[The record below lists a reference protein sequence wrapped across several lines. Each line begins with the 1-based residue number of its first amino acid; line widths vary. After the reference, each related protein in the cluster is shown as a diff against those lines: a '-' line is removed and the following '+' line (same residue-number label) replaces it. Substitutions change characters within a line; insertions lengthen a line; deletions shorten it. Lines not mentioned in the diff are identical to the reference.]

1 MKQVNFFSAI
11 ALAVFLCA
19 GLLSFSQ
26 EKNPQRKNDAKTTA
40 MQQKQQEAYSCPMH
54 PDVVSDKPGK
64 CLKCGMN
71 LEKQATKG
79 LRPRRGE
86 PSRSSMMGKPTF
98 EKSVDGVN
106 LQVWLIT
113 QTEHKKMMKDHGM
126 MGGGTKRHMM
136 HGNTVEGKDHQM
148 MNDQMQHDA
157 KDIDEVTMKSML
169 AGTHHIMAVVE
180 DEASKTERE
189 SAEIEVQIVSPTEK
203 NSTAT
208 LTHMMKHY
216 GGGLTLDEQGEY
228 RITVVVRDG
237 DKVMPAS
244 FAYGVTSTK

>member
-19 GLLSFSQ
+19 GSLRFSQ

-86 PSRSSMMGKPTF
+86 PSPSSMMGKPTF

-148 MNDQMQHDA
+148 MNDDMQHEG
-157 KDIDEVTMKSML
+157 KDMDEETTKSML
-169 AGTHHIMAVVE
+169 AGTHHIMVIVE
-180 DEASKTERE
+180 DEASKAENE
-189 SAEIEVQIVSPTEK
+189 SAEVEVQTVSPTQR
-203 NSTAT
+203 NST
-208 LTHMMKHY
+208 LSLSRMMKHL
-216 GGGLTLDEQGEY
+216 GGGLTLDENGEY
-228 RITVVVRDG
+228 KITIVVREG
-237 DKVMPAS
+237 ERVVPAS
-244 FAYGVTSTK
+244 FEYKVRSTN